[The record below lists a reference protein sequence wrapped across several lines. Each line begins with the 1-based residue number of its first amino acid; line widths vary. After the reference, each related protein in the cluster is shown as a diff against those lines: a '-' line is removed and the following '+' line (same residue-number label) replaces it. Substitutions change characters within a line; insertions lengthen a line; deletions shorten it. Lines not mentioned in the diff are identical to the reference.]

1 MASCRFCGAETD
13 NGDICE
19 KCAEND
25 ECGTVA
31 GQLSLFGD
39 DITPEPDADAHADHI
54 ADGICNADGN
64 VPSADAH
71 SQTYSINNTDDTEPT
86 KEPDEE
92 ELITATDAPSDAAE
106 PETVSMPPRDPNYDA
121 VICLSGS
128 RPEAPS
134 SIHAAPVRT
143 LRTEHVDVAK
153 REGAGN
159 IESATTS
166 DVDHT
171 ADAGKAP
178 RSTDNQKTP
187 DGDETSSTTT
197 DNNLFDLNTEESS
210 ADSTNHKEISGN
222 SKAVNAAGAA
232 EVNSVS
238 PELSALDTDFP
249 TSGRTADSADIA
261 APQPIAFAYKKHRK
275 ISTEAPVPEAAQV
288 LRRSDDTPTDIA
300 YTDAEQEVTDADPT
314 IGVSGNTDVSTD
326 ENPAD
331 PGQRKTADPNTD
343 ILQPS
348 YIPLYDDE
356 LDDSEFLYT
365 APADS
370 PRISHSSAP
379 DNATADGSSARDG
392 KADSDA
398 ASIGLTDNGSA
409 NADPGDNTP
418 NDNTID
424 IGTADVSADMSGT
437 LTDITENTA
446 YASVANTSGTNA
458 SDAADT
464 MPTFELSGGF
474 GSGLISSESEISL
487 LLEYSPSEN
496 SIEPDIEPRESET
509 SSEADNEAAESK
521 NGGISRIG
529 SALKSAADKLRSAG
543 TAIGHTAVTAA
554 AWLKHHPLAAAR
566 HGLFAVGRGLGR
578 IGKKLLGTPHH
589 ELMFNRGDTEAYAP
603 SACVARIPLMFPLPL
618 ILHPHSRYARYS
630 SACGATV
637 TLVST
642 LAVLADRLL
651 CLLWRTVFTTTVN
664 RGTSF
669 EHVALTSTGIEAIA
683 LTNTIFLAIVILFV
697 AYSIFVA
704 ALGNRHPLA
713 PRLLYRIATI
723 GERQENGQK

>member
-25 ECGTVA
+25 ASGTVA

-39 DITPEPDADAHADHI
+39 DITPEPDADTHADHI
-54 ADGICNADGN
+54 ADDICNADGN
-64 VPSADAH
+64 VPSADTH
-71 SQTYSINNTDDTEPT
+71 SPTYSINKTDDTEPT

-92 ELITATDAPSDAAE
+92 ELITDIDAPSDAAE
-106 PETVSMPPRDPNYDA
+106 PETVSMSPRDPNYDA

-143 LRTEHVDVAK
+143 LRTEHVDAAK

-159 IESATTS
+159 AESATTS
-166 DVDHT
+166 GVDHT
-171 ADAGKAP
+171 ADAGEAP
-178 RSTDNQKTP
+178 SSTDNKKAP
-187 DGDETSSTTT
+187 DRDDTSSTPT

-210 ADSTNHKEISGN
+210 ADSTNHKDISGN
-222 SKAVNAAGAA
+222 SKAVNAAEAA

-238 PELSALDTDFP
+238 PELSALDTDLP
-249 TSGRTADSADIA
+249 TSERTADSADIA

-275 ISTEAPVPEAAQV
+275 ISTEAPETEAAQI

-300 YTDAEQEVTDADPT
+300 YTEQEVTGADPT

-331 PGQRKTADPNTD
+331 PGQRKPADLNTD
-343 ILQPS
+343 ILQLS
-348 YIPLYDDE
+348 YISLYDDE

-370 PRISHSSAP
+370 PHISHNTVP
-379 DNATADGSSARDG
+379 DNASADSQSARDG
-392 KADSDA
+392 KADSGA
-398 ASIGLTDNGSA
+398 TGIGLTDNSTA
-409 NADPGDNTP
+409 NAAPGDNTP

-446 YASVANTSGTNA
+446 YASVANTSGTDA

-496 SIEPDIEPRESET
+496 AIEPDIAPRESET
-509 SSEADNEAAESK
+509 SPGAGNEAAESK
-521 NGGISRIG
+521 NGGISGIG
-529 SALKSAADKLRSAG
+529 SALKSASDKLRSAG
-543 TAIGHTAVTAA
+543 MAIGHAAVTAA

-566 HGLFAVGRGLGR
+566 RGLFAVGRGFGR

-630 SACGATV
+630 SACGAAV

-683 LTNTIFLAIVILFV
+683 LTDTIFLAIVILFV